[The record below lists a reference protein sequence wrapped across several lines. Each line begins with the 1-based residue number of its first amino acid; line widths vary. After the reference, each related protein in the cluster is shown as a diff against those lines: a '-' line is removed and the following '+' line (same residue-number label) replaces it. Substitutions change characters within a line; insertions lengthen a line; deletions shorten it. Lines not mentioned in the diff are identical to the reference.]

1 MTAPS
6 FVSDTSVIAAQV
18 DGWAEF
24 RAPARVGVLVR
35 ELRQGIATLLQ
46 QKIENPS
53 SDLAHAPIVD
63 AMHQLLATDGF

>member
-1 MTAPS
+1 MTLNLLLK
-6 FVSDTSVIAAQV
+6 V

-35 ELRQGIATLLQ
+35 ELQQGIATLLQ
-46 QKIENPS
+46 QKIENPA